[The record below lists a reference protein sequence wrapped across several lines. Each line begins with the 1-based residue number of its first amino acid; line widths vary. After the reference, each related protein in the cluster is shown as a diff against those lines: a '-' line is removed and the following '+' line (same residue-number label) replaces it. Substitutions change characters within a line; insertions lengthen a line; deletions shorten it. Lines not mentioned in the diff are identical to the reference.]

1 MRLSERLSILHPSI
15 TLEIDALGKKLKQ
28 EGKPVISFGAGE
40 LDFSPPETVLTA
52 AKVAIDDVVN
62 SRYSPTAGLYE
73 LRAKIAERVNNTQQL
88 NGTPAEVSAEQV
100 IVTNG
105 GKQAIFEILAAIL
118 NPDDEIILL
127 GPSWLTY
134 YAVAEYHGAKVINIP
149 GTAQNSYKVT
159 PEELAKTISEKT
171 RAVIINSPCNPTGAV
186 YSIDELR
193 RIGEVLLNTD
203 VWIIADEI
211 YESLIYGEIASEKN
225 TAPHIL
231 EALPELAEQTILVN
245 GVSKSYAMTG
255 WRVGYLVAPF
265 WVAVEIQK
273 LQGHLTSNIN
283 NIAQK
288 AALAALETSSEYF
301 DNARKTLQERRNLMV
316 SLLGQIRLAGDAEKG
331 VSFNIPDGAFYILVN
346 IENLLNVPL
355 SGEKLVVK
363 DAVSL
368 AKLLLEK
375 TLVAV
380 VPMDSFKIANHI
392 RFSYALSKEDITE
405 GINRIIKFIGE
416 Q

>member
-1 MRLSERLSILHPSI
+1 
-15 TLEIDALGKKLKQ
+15 LEIDALGKKLKQ